1 MDLAWLHPRSSSAPG
16 PDCIGTYSASLA
28 NPFFYSSLGY
38 HPFRSS
44 SDIYAVAY
52 SVTSFLHSSQ
62 HTQRFLGLGRLPLW
76 RWRFFFRPF
85 ICAAPTQAI
94 AVLLICILFGCGTF
108 VPMPHCATDFA
119 FPFYLFRFCCGVL
132 SVVSIQAFLQQIT
145 VMASTTA
152 PFTCWPGHQVHL
164 RASCRHSVQASCLF
178 RIRRLIP
185 TTDWLTQIFSAYT
198 DD

>member
-76 RWRFFFRPF
+76 RGRFSLRPF
-85 ICAAPTQAI
+85 ICAAPTQAV
-94 AVLLICILFGCGTF
+94 AAFAYPQLPRLWYWRTNSSD
-108 VPMPHCATDFA
+108 HCE
-119 FPFYLFRFCCGVL
+119 
-132 SVVSIQAFLQQIT
+132 
-145 VMASTTA
+145 
-152 PFTCWPGHQVHL
+152 
-164 RASCRHSVQASCLF
+164 F
-178 RIRRLIP
+178 RIPLLFISLLWGCFIWCV
-185 TTDWLTQIFSAYT
+185 D
-198 DD
+198 

>member
-16 PDCIGTYSASLA
+16 PDCIETYSASLA

-76 RWRFFFRPF
+76 KGRFSLRPF
-85 ICAAPTQAI
+85 ICAAPTQAV
-94 AVLLICILFGCGTF
+94 AVFAHLQLSRLWYLRTNASNRCS
-108 VPMPHCATDFA
+108 FA
-119 FPFYLFRFCCGVL
+119 FPFFYLRFCVGLHPMC
-132 SVVSIQAFLQQIT
+132 
-145 VMASTTA
+145 
-152 PFTCWPGHQVHL
+152 
-164 RASCRHSVQASCLF
+164 
-178 RIRRLIP
+178 
-185 TTDWLTQIFSAYT
+185 
-198 DD
+198 